1 MNYEW
6 DEQKRIA
13 NLAKHGLDLAESWK
27 VFEASTKVTFP
38 ATQVGPDEIRWFDI
52 AEVEGLLLVLV
63 YTMRGDSVRSI
74 SFRRAKRKERRA
86 YDAAL
91 EDR

>member
-6 DEQKRIA
+6 DEQKRIS
-13 NLAKHGLDLAESWK
+13 NLEKHGLDLSESWK
-27 VFEASTKVTFP
+27 VFESLTKITFP
-38 ATQVGPDEIRWFDI
+38 ATKIDPDEIRWFDI

-74 SFRRAKRKERRA
+74 SLRRAKRKERRA

-91 EDR
+91 KNH